1 MAEELT
7 RDGHDFDPV
16 TDVCSRCDS
25 EGCRTLTGVTC
36 VEELV
41 RQLAS
46 ERKIHATLYEKL
58 KQTQAERDTYKRG
71 FENASDDLDAQINS
85 DAEIEFE
92 RNALRE
98 ALRDVIVMRGADC
111 DLWGKEWGDWIR
123 KNDDLF
129 KNLLKGSG

>member
-1 MAEELT
+1 MSDLT

-25 EGCRTLTGVTC
+25 EGCRTFAGDTC

-46 ERKIHATLYEKL
+46 DRKDHATLYENL
-58 KQTQAERDTYKRG
+58 KRTQAERDTYKRG
-71 FENASDDLDAQINS
+71 FDNASDALDAQIKS
-85 DAEIEFE
+85 DAEIEME

-98 ALRDVIVMRGADC
+98 ALRDVIVMRGADF

-123 KNDDLF
+123 RNDDL
-129 KNLLKGSG
+129 LKALQRRAS